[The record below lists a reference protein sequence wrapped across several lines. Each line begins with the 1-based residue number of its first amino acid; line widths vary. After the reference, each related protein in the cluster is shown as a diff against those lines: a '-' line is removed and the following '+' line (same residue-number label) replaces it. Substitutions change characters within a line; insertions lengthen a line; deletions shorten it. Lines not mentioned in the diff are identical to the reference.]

1 MLSPSGSHGLS
12 LPSHPVGSFFLI
24 FAKIEI
30 LVVKLQFTIDNQT
43 ESSYPHINYMPL
55 FDSPAWLTNCHMYA
69 REHVAKAASVIML
82 FINSFRN
89 RDVCVAKTLWWKMK
103 KKKTFHVLYM
113 PHMQIHVLM
122 HINQCLI
129 CTLARGLGKNIVKT
143 ALSHVDIRP
152 FFGTQP
158 KRCWGYFD

>member
-1 MLSPSGSHGLS
+1 MGSS
-12 LPSHPVGSFFLI
+12 LTLIPAWAFFSI

-55 FDSPAWLTNCHMYA
+55 FDSPAWLTNCHTYTT
-69 REHVAKAASVIML
+69 RKSLLQTQLSVIML
-82 FINSFRN
+82 FINSFKN
-89 RDVCVAKTLWWKMK
+89 RDICVAKTLWWKMK
-103 KKKTFHVLYM
+103 KNFPCM

-158 KRCWGYFD
+158 KLF